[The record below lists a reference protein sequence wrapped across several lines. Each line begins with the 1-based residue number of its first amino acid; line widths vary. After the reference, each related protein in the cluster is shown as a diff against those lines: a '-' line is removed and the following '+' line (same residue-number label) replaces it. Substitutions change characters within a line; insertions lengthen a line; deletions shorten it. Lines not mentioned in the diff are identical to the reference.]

1 MAARKKVT
9 VIGAGRVGE
18 STAHILASK
27 ALADI
32 VLVDVVP
39 NVGAGK
45 ALDIMEERP
54 IEGWDVNVVGT
65 DGYEATAGSDLVI
78 LTAGLPRKPG
88 MSRDDLIVANLEIV
102 RSCSANVARTSPD
115 AMLMV
120 ISNPLDVMA
129 FVAKEV
135 TGWPRNRV
143 FGMAGVLD
151 SARFRTFLAME
162 LGVSVKDVQAYV
174 LGGHGD
180 EMVPLIRYCS
190 AGGVPITDLL
200 PQDRIDAIVKRTQG
214 AGGEIVKLLGFSAY
228 YSPAHSAV
236 AMAEAV
242 LKDERRI
249 LPVSAYLEGEYGTSG
264 HYLGV
269 PCLLGAGGVERIFE
283 LKLTDAERALLAKS
297 IEAVKATTAVA
308 RAKLAG

>member
-1 MAARKKVT
+1 MANRKKIT

-18 STAHILASK
+18 SSAHILASK
-27 ALADI
+27 ALGDV

-54 IEGWDVNVVGT
+54 LEGWDVEVVGT
-65 DGYEATAGSDLVI
+65 EGYAATAGSDLII

-88 MSRDDLIVANLEIV
+88 MSRDDLIAANLEIV
-102 RSCSANVARTSPD
+102 KSCSAQAAAASPD
-115 AMLMV
+115 AKLMV
-120 ISNPLDVMA
+120 VSNPLDVMC
-129 FVAKEV
+129 FVAKQAS
-135 TGWPRNRV
+135 GWSKNRV

-151 SARFRTFLAME
+151 SARFRAFLAME
-162 LGVSVKDVQAYV
+162 LNVSVKDVQAYV

-180 EMVPLIRYCS
+180 EMVPLIRHCS

-200 PQDRIDAIVKRTQG
+200 SADRIDAIVKRTQG

-249 LPVSAYLEGEYGTSG
+249 LPCSAYLEGEYGTSG

-269 PCLLGAGGVERIFE
+269 PCLLGANGVERIFE
-283 LKLTDAERALLAKS
+283 LSLTDAERALLAKS
-297 IEAVKATTAVA
+297 VEAVKSTTDVA
-308 RAKLAG
+308 KAKLAG